1 MCVNVRTYKSL
12 WVRLLCFFSWVVHCN
27 SYFPVKNR
35 KPFLLT
41 FLLITKMQ
49 TNIQNIYIDTYY
61 FQGYLWG
68 KKDEKENTTAIFSEI
83 ESNVRKNPEIN
94 VKIPFIV
101 IGELIN
107 NLVLRENFEQRE
119 RNEIMYNFFELRKDL
134 DADIIPPNKY
144 SFDKAKLLIDQDN
157 YLEKHPSDVLIASC
171 ALCDSDSS
179 HLLIHDKLL
188 LQSLE
193 LKKIEKDMRG
203 EGKRNRQLKIT
214 EEL

>member
-1 MCVNVRTYKSL
+1 
-12 WVRLLCFFSWVVHCN
+12 
-27 SYFPVKNR
+27 
-35 KPFLLT
+35 
-41 FLLITKMQ
+41 MQ

-68 KKDEKENTTAIFSEI
+68 KKDEKESTTDIFSEI

-134 DADIIPPNKY
+134 DADFIPPNKC
-144 SFDKAKLLIDQDN
+144 SFDKAKLLIDQDD
-157 YLEKHPSDVLIASC
+157 YLEKHSSDVLIASC

-188 LQSLE
+188 LHSLE